1 MEMQRYPWVPATA
14 EEAPKA
20 PARPSEDLT
29 REMQRAAEKIWN
41 ALSKLMTVDS
51 EGIFK
56 DPDWPH
62 LWEHKR

>member
-1 MEMQRYPWVPATA
+1 MEMQRVPAIPA
-14 EEAPKA
+14 KGEEELKSTP
-20 PARPSEDLT
+20 RPSEDLS

-41 ALSKLMTVDS
+41 ALSKLMTMDS

-56 DPDWPH
+56 DPNWPH